1 MHIGAG
7 LSFYAMARRAKLRSR
22 SLSKSQSALHACQKE
37 CDWLLCAKWVTHGFM
52 GVAMCTYLISTP
64 LAGHLAP
71 IQATDLIMTDY
82 TIPNHYLAIENSHC
96 FYVVNRKI
104 SSGLARA

>member
-22 SLSKSQSALHACQKE
+22 SLSKSQARFTRVKKSVIGC
-37 CDWLLCAKWVTHGFM
+37 LCAKWVTHGFM

-64 LAGHLAP
+64 WQGTWLQYRH
-71 IQATDLIMTDY
+71 
-82 TIPNHYLAIENSHC
+82 
-96 FYVVNRKI
+96 
-104 SSGLARA
+104 